1 MSKKIIKELE
11 KLTEEFTTIHTGH
24 YVYIGIREFW
34 TKAIAN
40 GHEVKDLYVSSLGRV
55 YDAKLKQFRVLTR
68 SSDNYLRITYF
79 DEIKQK
85 KTMIGV
91 HRMELESFVGQ
102 PPEDMDKPEGDHID
116 DVPYNNDLSNIRWLS
131 AKDNLARRK
140 GYNMLPDEKIKDI
153 ANDILG
159 NILTP
164 REIADKHDTD
174 INQVYK
180 VLHKERRKDILDE
193 YDFSHY
199 DKFSVAE
206 AYRLDDETKAKM
218 EALIREGKANS
229 EIREALNLD
238 NIPPIKDALVYMRR
252 QLNIYPAKP
261 QNQHFT
267 TEQKREVEKYLMEGM
282 MPSAIAKKMGIE
294 YNRRV
299 KNAIAG
305 RKQMLIKEGKLQ

>member
-11 KLTEEFTTIHTGH
+11 KLTEEFTTVHTGH

-40 GHEVKDLYVSSLGRV
+40 GHEVDDLYVSSLGRV
-55 YDAKLKQFRVLTR
+55 YDGKKKRFKGLTR
-68 SSDNYLRITYF
+68 SGDDYLSISYY
-79 DEIKQK
+79 DKYLGK
-85 KTMIGV
+85 KKSIPV

-102 PPEDMDKPEGDHID
+102 PPEDMEKPEGDHID
-116 DVPYNNDLSNIRWLS
+116 DVPYNNELSNIRWLS

-140 GYNMLPDEKIKDI
+140 GYNMLSDEKIIVIADDI
-153 ANDILG
+153 VA

-164 REIADKHDTD
+164 REIADKHNTD
-174 INQVYK
+174 ISQVYR
-180 VLHKERRKDILDE
+180 VLHKERRKDILHK

-199 DKFSVAE
+199 NKFSVAE
-206 AYRLDDETKAKM
+206 AYKLDDETKAKM

-252 QLNIYPAKP
+252 QLNIYPEKP